1 MDQVRECIR
10 LRHYSFRTEQ
20 QYLSWIRRFILFHG
34 KRHPREMGSAEV
46 EAFLSSLATDRNVAA
61 ATQNQALAALLFLY
75 RHVLK
80 QDLPWLTEVVRA
92 RKPRRLPL
100 VLTRQE
106 TRALLAQLSGVYWL
120 VGNLLYGSGLRL
132 MECLRLRV
140 QDIDFD
146 RSQVM
151 VRNGKGGK
159 DRVTVLPGVLIEPL
173 RGHLSM
179 MHEQHQVA
187 VLEGY
192 GGVELP
198 VSVVHKYPSAA
209 TDWGWQ
215 YVFPAQ
221 HASRDPR
228 TGAWRRHHLMEDSV
242 QRRMRSAVRRAAGEA
257 GDLSYTAALLRHPSA
272 GARVRYPHH
281 PGVAGAF
288 GSGDHADL
296 HPRSG

>member
-1 MDQVRECIR
+1 MAESSKPRLLDQVRECIR
-10 LRHYSFRTEQ
+10 VRHYSYRTEQ
-20 QYLSWIRRFILFHG
+20 QYVGWIRRFILFHG
-34 KRHPREMGSAEV
+34 KRHPREMGSVQV

-75 RHVLK
+75 RQVLK
-80 QDLPWLTEVVRA
+80 QDLPWLTDVVRA

-146 RSQVM
+146 HSQVM
-151 VRNGKGGK
+151 VRNGKRGK

-179 MHEQHQVA
+179 MREQHEVA
-187 VLEGY
+187 VQEGY

-198 VSVVHKYPSAA
+198 VVVVHKYPSAA

-228 TGAWRRHHLMEDSV
+228 TLVWRPRRSIPMCWARAPTRSRA
-242 QRRMRSAVRRAAGEA
+242 RRMIS
-257 GDLSYTAALLRHPSA
+257 DSTLL
-272 GARVRYPHH
+272 
-281 PGVAGAF
+281 PG
-288 GSGDHADL
+288 
-296 HPRSG
+296 